1 MEGAAV
7 ERLNQLPAIYQ
18 LKIYQGNW
26 VDAISCVSGYGNGS
40 SSGYGCGNNY
50 GYGFGDGTGNGF
62 GFGDGYGHGYGSGY
76 SRKLNNGLDITDD

>member
-1 MEGAAV
+1 MLDV
-7 ERLNQLPAIYQ
+7 IDQ

-26 VDAISCVSGYGNGS
+26 VDVISYGH
-40 SSGYGCGNNY
+40 GNDY